1 MITVHIADITMFY
14 APASGGVR
22 TYLDA
27 KHRRLGVKP
36 GIRHSLLIPG
46 AHFGEHD
53 GIYTVPAPALP
64 FGKGYRFPLR
74 LAPWRNV
81 LRDLQPD
88 LIEVGDPYL
97 TAWAALDARRELDV
111 PVIGFY
117 HSDLPLLVGNRM
129 GHWLTPNIEAYV
141 TRLYGNFDRVLAPSQ
156 VMADKLT
163 GLGVRNVFVQ
173 PLGVDLQTFHPNT
186 RDPQLRAELGITE
199 DTRLLIFAG
208 RGSKEK
214 NLPVL
219 LKCMQRLGPRY
230 HLLLVGSSMPGAVPD
245 NVSVIDEFC
254 PAPRVAQ
261 LMASADA
268 LLHAGDQETFGLVI
282 LEAMACGIPVVAVAA
297 GAFEEIVTESCGL
310 LCAPNNPQAMANA
323 VRELFSR
330 GCVKL
335 GQQARQHVEQHYAWD
350 TVVDSLLGHYHAVL
364 GHTLPRV
371 ANA

>member
-1 MITVHIADITMFY
+1 MFIVHIADITMFY

-27 KHRRLGVKP
+27 KHRRLGRHP

-46 AHFGEHD
+46 AHLSEQD

-64 FGKGYRFPLR
+64 FGKGYRFPWR

-97 TAWAALDARRELDV
+97 TAWAALDARRQLDV

-117 HSDLPLLVGNRM
+117 HSDLPLLASNRM
-129 GHWLTPNIEAYV
+129 GNWCTPNVEAYI
-141 TRLYGNFDRVLAPSQ
+141 RKLYSNFDRVLAPSQ
-156 VMADKLT
+156 VMADKLMR
-163 GLGVRNVFVQ
+163 LGVKNVYVQ
-173 PLGVDLQTFHPNT
+173 PLGVDLKTFNPSV
-186 RDPQLRAELGITE
+186 RDPGLRAELGINE

-219 LKCMQRLGPRY
+219 LNCMKHLGKPY
-230 HLLLVGSSMPGAVPD
+230 HLLLVGSPMPAVVPD
-245 NVSVIDEFC
+245 NVTVINEFC
-254 PAPRVAQ
+254 STPQVAR
-261 LMASADA
+261 LMASSDA

-282 LEAMACGIPVVAVAA
+282 LEAMASGIPVVAVAA
-297 GAFEEIVTESCGL
+297 GAFKEIVTPACGL
-310 LCAPNNPQAMANA
+310 LCTPGNPLAMAHA
-323 VRELFSR
+323 VRELFAHGSVAR
-330 GCVKL
+330 
-335 GQQARQHVEQHYAWD
+335 GQQARLHAEQHYAWD
-350 TVVDSLLGHYHAVL
+350 AVVSSLLGHYHAVL
-364 GHTLPRV
+364 GSQPPLQAHG
-371 ANA
+371 

>member
-1 MITVHIADITMFY
+1 MFIVHIADITMFY

-27 KHRRLGVKP
+27 KHRRLSIKP

-46 AHFGEHD
+46 SHFSEQD

-81 LRDLQPD
+81 LQDLQPD

-97 TAWAALDARRELDV
+97 TAWAALDARRQLDV

-117 HSDLPLLVGNRM
+117 HSDLPLLVSNRM
-129 GHWLTPNIEAYV
+129 GNWLTTNVEAYV
-141 TRLYGNFDRVLAPSQ
+141 SKLYGNFDRVLAPSQ

-173 PLGVDLQTFHPNT
+173 PLGVDLQTFSPSA
-186 RDPQLRAELGITE
+186 RDPGLRAELGIAE

-219 LKCMQRLGPRY
+219 LNCMKRLGPRY
-230 HLLLVGSSMPGAVPD
+230 HLLLVGSSMPAQVPD

-254 PAPRVAQ
+254 PAPQVAR

-282 LEAMACGIPVVAVAA
+282 LEAMASGIPVVAVAA
-297 GAFEEIVTESCGL
+297 GAFSEIVSEHCGL
-310 LCAPNNPQAMANA
+310 LCAPNNPLAMANA
-323 VRELFSR
+323 VRELFSQ
-330 GCVKL
+330 GSVTL
-335 GQQARQHVEQHYAWD
+335 GQQARQHVERHYAWD
-350 TVVDSLLGHYHAVL
+350 AVVNSLLGHYHAVL
-364 GHTLPRV
+364 GSPMPLA
-371 ANA
+371 ANG

>member
-1 MITVHIADITMFY
+1 MFIVHIADITMFY

-27 KHRRLGVKP
+27 KHRRLGIKP

-46 AHFGEHD
+46 SSLSERD
-53 GIYTVPAPALP
+53 GVYTVPAPALP

-81 LRDLQPD
+81 LQDLQPD

-97 TAWAALDARRELDV
+97 TAWAALDARRQLDV

-117 HSDLPLLVGNRM
+117 HSDLPLLVSNRM
-129 GHWLTPNIEAYV
+129 GNWVTTNVEAYV
-141 TRLYGNFDRVLAPSQ
+141 SKLYGNFDRVLAPSQ
-156 VMADKLT
+156 VMADKLI

-173 PLGVDLQTFHPNT
+173 PLGVDLQTFHPEA
-186 RDPQLRAELGITE
+186 RDPGLRAELGIDENTH
-199 DTRLLIFAG
+199 LLIFAG

-219 LKCMQRLGPRY
+219 LDCMKRLGRRY
-230 HLLLVGSSMPGAVPD
+230 HLLLVGSSMPALVPD
-245 NVSVIDEFC
+245 NVTVVDEFC
-254 PAPRVAQ
+254 TAVQVAR

-282 LEAMACGIPVVAVAA
+282 LEAMASGIPVVAVAA
-297 GAFEEIVTESCGL
+297 GAFPEIVTDQCGL
-310 LCAPNNPQAMANA
+310 LCPPNNSMAMANT
-323 VRELFSR
+323 VRELFGS
-330 GCVKL
+330 GSAIL
-335 GQQARQHVEQHYAWD
+335 GKQARSHAEQHYSWD

-364 GHTLPRV
+364 GNHWLLA
-371 ANA
+371 ANG

>member
-1 MITVHIADITMFY
+1 MFIVHIADITMFY

-27 KHRRLGVKP
+27 KHRRLALKP

-46 AHFGEHD
+46 AHLSEQD
-53 GIYTVPAPALP
+53 GVYKVPAPALP

-81 LRDLQPD
+81 LHDLQPD

-97 TAWAALDARRELDV
+97 TAWAALDARRQLDV

-117 HSDLPLLVGNRM
+117 HSDLPLLVSNRM
-129 GHWLTPNIEAYV
+129 GPWFTPNVEAYV
-141 TRLYGNFDRVLAPSQ
+141 SKLYGNFDRVLAPSQ

-173 PLGVDLQTFHPNT
+173 PLGVDLHTFTPDV
-186 RDPQLRAELGITE
+186 RDPGLRAELGIGE

-219 LKCMQRLGPRY
+219 LNCMKRLGDGY
-230 HLLLVGSSMPGAVPD
+230 HLLLVGSGMPANVPD
-245 NVSVIDEFC
+245 NVTVVDGFR
-254 PAPRVAQ
+254 PARHVAR

-268 LLHAGDQETFGLVI
+268 LLHGGDQETFGLVI

-297 GAFEEIVTESCGL
+297 GAFTEIVDERCGL
-310 LCAPNNPQAMANA
+310 LCAPNNPKAMADA
-323 VRELFSR
+323 VRELFGADSR
-330 GCVKL
+330 RL
-335 GQQARQHVEQHYAWD
+335 GAQARRHVEQHYAWD
-350 TVVDSLLGHYHAVL
+350 TVVDSLLGHYQAVL
-364 GHTLPRV
+364 GSHKPML
-371 ANA
+371 AHG

>member
-1 MITVHIADITMFY
+1 MHIADITMFY

-27 KHRRLGVKP
+27 KHRRLSIKP

-46 AHFGEHD
+46 SHFSEQD

-81 LRDLQPD
+81 LQDLQPD

-97 TAWAALDARRELDV
+97 TAWAALDARRQLDV

-117 HSDLPLLVGNRM
+117 HSDLPLLVSNRM
-129 GHWLTPNIEAYV
+129 GNWLTTNVEAYV
-141 TRLYGNFDRVLAPSQ
+141 SKLYGNFDRVLAPSQ

-173 PLGVDLQTFHPNT
+173 PLGVDLQTFNPSA
-186 RDPQLRAELGITE
+186 RDPGLRAELGIAE

-219 LKCMQRLGPRY
+219 LNCMKRLGPRY
-230 HLLLVGSSMPGAVPD
+230 HLLLVGSSMPALVPD

-254 PAPRVAQ
+254 PAPQVAR

-282 LEAMACGIPVVAVAA
+282 LEAMASGIPVVAVAA
-297 GAFEEIVTESCGL
+297 GAFSEIVSEHCGL
-310 LCAPNNPQAMANA
+310 LCAPNNPLAMANA
-323 VRELFSR
+323 VRELFSQ
-330 GCVKL
+330 GSVTL
-335 GQQARQHVEQHYAWD
+335 GQQARQHVERHYAWE
-350 TVVDSLLGHYHAVL
+350 VVVNSLLGHYHAVL
-364 GHTLPRV
+364 GSPMPLA
-371 ANA
+371 ANG

>member
-1 MITVHIADITMFY
+1 MHIADITMFY

-27 KHRRLGVKP
+27 KHRRLRNRP

-46 AHFGEHD
+46 ASFSERD

-81 LRDLQPD
+81 LHDLQPD

-97 TAWAALDARRELDV
+97 TAWAALDARRQLDV

-117 HSDLPLLVGNRM
+117 HSDLPLLISNRM
-129 GHWLTPNIEAYV
+129 GNWVTPNIEAYV
-141 TRLYGNFDRVLAPSQ
+141 RKLYGNFDRVLAPSR
-156 VMADKLT
+156 VMAEKLT
-163 GLGVRNVFVQ
+163 GLGVKNVFVQ
-173 PLGVDLQTFHPNT
+173 PLGVDLQTFHPDA
-186 RDPQLRAELGITE
+186 RDPGLRAELGIDENTH
-199 DTRLLIFAG
+199 LLIFAG

-219 LKCMQRLGPRY
+219 LECMKRLGRRF
-230 HLLLVGSSMPGAVPD
+230 HLLLVGSSMPAAVPD
-245 NVSVIDEFC
+245 NVTVVDEFC
-254 PAPRVAQ
+254 PAAQVAR

-282 LEAMACGIPVVAVAA
+282 LEAMASGIPVVAAAA
-297 GAFEEIVTESCGL
+297 GAFEEIVTRQCGL
-310 LCAPNNPQAMANA
+310 LCTPNDPQAMANA
-323 VRELFSR
+323 VHELFNQ
-330 GCVKL
+330 GCAAL
-335 GQQARQHVEQHYAWD
+335 GQQARRHAERHYSWD
-350 TVVDSLLGHYHAVL
+350 TVVNSLLSHYHAVL
-364 GHTLPRV
+364 GSQWPQV
-371 ANA
+371 ANG